1 MGTKTARTIT
11 RLIAIGAVMGGVV
24 IAGVGSS
31 AQSLSARET
40 TRSVQRALE
49 RLPYYGVFD
58 YMAFDVERGVVTL
71 TGYAYHGSLR
81 HAAEAVTKRTSGVD
95 EVANRVELLPA
106 SQNDDRI
113 RWATFYRIYTDAFLS
128 RYAPGGPDQIRREL
142 YDSRRFPGIS
152 PSTSRTRAR
161 ISNCTSPRP
170 ARTRSSA
177 SIIPPSSACSSRGS
191 SPARKSASPRITTR
205 TTSGPSASAIRGR
218 SIPPSST
225 SGSTTC

>member
-1 MGTKTARTIT
+1 MRTKATRTIT
-11 RLIAIGAVMGGVV
+11 RLIAIGAVMGSVL
-24 IAGVGSS
+24 IAGVGTS
-31 AQSLSARET
+31 AQSLSTRET

-58 YMAFDVERGVVTL
+58 FMAFNLDRGVVTL

-113 RWATFYRIYTDAFLS
+113 RWGTFYRIYTDAFLS

-142 YDSRRFPGIS
+142 YDSRRFPGMLQPLGQYAIHIVVKNGH
-152 PSTSRTRAR
+152 TTLFGIVDNEGDKQIAEVRAR
-161 ISNCTSPRP
+161 EVTGVFSVENELVVAKKDSKNT
-170 ARTRSSA
+170 
-177 SIIPPSSACSSRGS
+177 GE
-191 SPARKSASPRITTR
+191 
-205 TTSGPSASAIRGR
+205 
-218 SIPPSST
+218 
-225 SGSTTC
+225 

>member
-1 MGTKTARTIT
+1 MRAATVR
-11 RLIAIGAVMGGVV
+11 RMSRSIAIAAVVGGVL

-31 AQSLSARET
+31 AQSVGTRET

-58 YMAFDVERGVVTL
+58 FMAFNVDRGVVTL
-71 TGYAYHGSLR
+71 TGYAYHGSLK

-128 RYAPGGPDQIRREL
+128 RYAPGGPDQIRREI
-142 YDSRRFPGIS
+142 YDSRRFPGMLQPLGAYAIHIVVRNGH
-152 PSTSRTRAR
+152 TTLFGIVDNEGDKQIAEVRAR
-161 ISNCTSPRP
+161 EVTGVFSVENELVVPKKDNKNT
-170 ARTRSSA
+170 
-177 SIIPPSSACSSRGS
+177 GE
-191 SPARKSASPRITTR
+191 
-205 TTSGPSASAIRGR
+205 
-218 SIPPSST
+218 
-225 SGSTTC
+225 